1 MASLF
6 THAIIPLSLK
16 ISGGKRV
23 HISWKLCALGV
34 LFTIIPDFDVIAF
47 NLGVPYQSPF
57 GHRGF
62 THSMVFAAICAA
74 LIYPVHKVFHPSFIL
89 VWGVLFL
96 SMLSHPLMD
105 ALTNGGLGVALLWPL
120 DETRYFFHW
129 RPVKVS
135 PIGIDNF
142 FNQRGVQVILSEIR
156 YLWVPIFITTI
167 LLRILSALS
176 GSHR

>member
-16 ISGGKRV
+16 IAGGKRV
-23 HISWKLCALGV
+23 QIPWKLCALGV

-47 NLGVPYQSPF
+47 KFGIPYQSPF

-62 THSMVFAAICAA
+62 THSIVFAAICAA
-74 LIYPVHKVFHPSFIL
+74 LIYPIHKSLHPSFTL

-105 ALTNGGLGVALLWPL
+105 AMTNGGLGVALFWPL
-120 DETRYFFHW
+120 DETRYFLPW

-142 FNQRGVQVILSEIR
+142 FNQRGLGVILSEIR
-156 YLWVPIFITTI
+156 YLWIPIFITVFSV
-167 LLRILSALS
+167 RVLS
-176 GSHR
+176 GSKTR